1 MTLKKD
7 NKLYDAQSMT
17 EAKRTEKKLDRNHTK
32 MLLVLK
38 KKTGSITVEKK
49 LLLILQIIQER
60 QPTHDSYSC
69 RSKDELMYYIHN

>member
-1 MTLKKD
+1 MMKMMTLKKD

-38 KKTGSITVEKK
+38 KKLEALQWKK
-49 LLLILQIIQER
+49 
-60 QPTHDSYSC
+60 SYFLSYKL
-69 RSKDELMYYIHN
+69 SKKDNQLMIVTAAEVRTN